1 MKPFFRLLLLT
12 GLCISLGFGLWHFAI
27 PYQYRWHSY
36 LPGAPRAITVSID
49 WINFFFSLL
58 LSGVSMVLIL
68 FRKRIY
74 KRDPLAVTMFAFMT
88 FVWFSRVAIT
98 LIRPWAERFTPIKAA
113 QISGFSII
121 FLLFLIPLLSWTCR
135 TKK

>member
-1 MKPFFRLLLLT
+1 MRPFFRVLLLT

-36 LPGAPRAITVSID
+36 LPKAPRAIRVSID

-58 LSGVSMVLIL
+58 LSGNSAVLIL

-74 KRDPLAVTMFAFMT
+74 QRDPLAITMSAFMT
-88 FVWFSRVAIT
+88 VIWFSRVAIT
-98 LIRPWAERFTPIKAA
+98 LIRPWTERFTSIKAE
-113 QISGFSII
+113 QITGFSVI
-121 FLLFLIPLLSWTCR
+121 FLLFLIPLLSLTCR

>member
-1 MKPFFRLLLLT
+1 MRRFFRVLLLA

-58 LSGVSMVLIL
+58 LTGISTVLIL

-74 KRDPLAVTMFAFMT
+74 QRDPLAVTIFAFLT
-88 FVWFSRVAIT
+88 FVWLSRVAIT
-98 LIRPWAERFTPIKAA
+98 LIRPWTEWFTPIKAA
-113 QISGFSII
+113 QISGFSVI
-121 FLLFLIPLLSWTCR
+121 FLLFLIPLLSVTCR
-135 TKK
+135 IKK